1 MFDIQKFCTDV
12 CDRAYP
18 NYLEKDKAVIVSQAE
33 LNRLRLEET
42 DLSTYAIN
50 KWTYKVSDILNV
62 PPPHEVKENLVVVTW
77 RLAGIDR
84 NDIATFQTGN
94 NFEIYVN
101 ASSINALNAFNW
113 ALGTQLARMNEVR
126 LSDLIGDVEEDEP
139 VSKTGVTHNARA
151 FRVWGLT
158 VNQLV
163 TGMNELFEPSED

>member
-1 MFDIQKFCTDV
+1 MFNIQEFCTDI

-18 NYLEKDKAVIVSQAE
+18 QEVREGKE
-33 LNRLRLEET
+33 
-42 DLSTYAIN
+42 N

-84 NDIATFQTGN
+84 NELDGFQSGT
-94 NFEIYVN
+94 NFEVFVN
-101 ASSINALNAFNW
+101 ASSVKALNAFHW
-113 ALGTQLARMNEVR
+113 GLGQQVRVMNGVR

-139 VSKTGVTHNARA
+139 VSKTMAHNARA

-163 TGMNELFEPSED
+163 TGMNELFESN

>member
-12 CDRAYP
+12 CDKAYP
-18 NYLEKDKAVIVSQAE
+18 PTKNG
-33 LNRLRLEET
+33 EE
-42 DLSTYAIN
+42 N

-84 NDIATFQTGN
+84 NELDAFQSGT
-94 NFEIYVN
+94 NFEVFVN
-101 ASSINALNAFNW
+101 ASSVNALNAFHW
-113 ALGTQLARMNEVR
+113 ALGTLLPRHNGLR

-139 VSKTGVTHNARA
+139 VSKTMAHNARA

-163 TGMNELFEPSED
+163 TGMNELFESN